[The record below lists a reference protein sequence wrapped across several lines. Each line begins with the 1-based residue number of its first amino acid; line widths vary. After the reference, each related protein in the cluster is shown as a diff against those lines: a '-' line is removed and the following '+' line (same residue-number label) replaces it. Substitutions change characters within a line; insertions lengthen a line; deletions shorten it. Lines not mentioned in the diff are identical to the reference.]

1 MQKESLV
8 VLFGGRS
15 NESEISVITG
25 ALACSALKG
34 VKESVLPVYMG
45 QDGEFYADDCLAD
58 VRFFRRPDFS
68 KIKRAIFSNG
78 NMFLITA
85 RGKIKGKIKVKCIIN
100 CCHGGVGENGAIS
113 GLASACN
120 IPLASASVAESAI
133 LCDKYLTKL
142 FAKSIGVKTAPYV
155 YLKNGYCEEELQKIE
170 YPCVVKPC
178 ALGSSI
184 GVVKVD
190 DESALKSALDVA
202 FLYDDGVIV
211 EKFLDGKRELNCAC
225 YRGEN
230 GVVASEIE
238 EVFSSGD
245 LLSYDDKYAGQGKR
259 EMPAKLDEIT
269 KNKVKDTAKKIYSYL
284 NMHGIVRFDF
294 FLCGKKIY
302 LIEGNAV
309 PGSLSNYLLS
319 NSQKE
324 FGCLLQRLVAVAL
337 REREQ
342 NNAKM
347 IVSTGILNNFMPSN
361 ACKLK

>member
-1 MQKESLV
+1 MQKESVV

-25 ALACSALKG
+25 ALACATLKG

-45 QDGEFYADDCLAD
+45 QDGEFYADECLAD
-58 VRFFRRPDFS
+58 IRFYKRANFS

-78 NMFLITA
+78 NLFLITA
-85 RGKIKGKIKVKCIIN
+85 RGKIKGKIKIKCIVN
-100 CCHGGVGENGAIS
+100 CCHGGAGENGAIS

-120 IPLASASVAESAI
+120 VPLASASVAESAI

-155 YLKNGYCEEELQKIE
+155 YLKTDFDESELKNIE

-184 GVVKVD
+184 GVVKVG
-190 DESALKSALDVA
+190 DENALKSALDTA

-211 EKFLDGKRELNCAC
+211 EKFYEDKRELNCAC
-225 YRGEN
+225 FRGTD

-245 LLSYDDKYAGQGKR
+245 LLSYDDKYAGQGKC
-259 EMPAKLDEIT
+259 EMPAKLDAT
-269 KNKVKDTAKKIYSYL
+269 MQNKVKETAKKIYSYL

-319 NSQKE
+319 SSQDE
-324 FGCLLQRLVAVAL
+324 FGKLLQELIAVAL
-337 REREQ
+337 REHEQ
-342 NNAKM
+342 KNAKM
-347 IVSTGILNNFMPSN
+347 VVSTGILNNFMPSN